1 MIAATQITNT
11 EVLAFIDVPVFKL
24 MSHKFVFINRKDNR
38 KCQKGKLYFK
48 KIAHFF
54 GKLATAKLWIA
65 WMWNFQDTFEIR
77 KQSFI
82 SAFSNY
88 MIVSLNKCG

>member
-11 EVLAFIDVPVFKL
+11 VILAFIDVPVFKL
-24 MSHKFVFINRKDNR
+24 LSQKFVFINRKDNR
-38 KCQKGKLYFK
+38 KCQKGRLYFK
-48 KIAHFF
+48 KIADFF
-54 GKLATAKLWIA
+54 GKLATAILWIA

-82 SAFSNY
+82 SIFSTC
-88 MIVSLNKCG
+88 MIVPLNKCG

>member
-11 EVLAFIDVPVFKL
+11 EVLAFINVPVFKL

-38 KCQKGKLYFK
+38 KCQKGRLYFM

-82 SAFSNY
+82 SAFSTY